1 MPPELLWRKSLAPV
15 QPRPVP
21 RDRREILVRRGTL
34 APPVLRVPLVRRDR
48 RATPARPV
56 HRAAREPPAR
66 PAHKV
71 GRVTPAL
78 PARSE
83 LLDRKEPRVTP
94 VLPGPRAARETPV
107 PRVPLVRKAR
117 KVTPGP
123 WGRLA
128 NLDWLTSLMATGSLR

>member
-1 MPPELLWRKSLAPV
+1 LLLESLWRKSLAPA

-21 RDRREILVRRGTL
+21 RDGREILVRRGTL

-83 LLDRKEPRVTP
+83 LLDRKVPTAILAP
-94 VLPGPRAARETPV
+94 LGPKGSRATLVRQ
-107 PRVPLVRKAR
+107 VPLVRKAGR
-117 KVTPGP
+117 VTR
-123 WGRLA
+123 GR
-128 NLDWLTSLMATGSLR
+128 